1 MQIHVEPDLAI
12 PFPEDNP
19 VLANFIEKAQAAC
32 NSAELL
38 GLDTTPTEKDLAVAE
53 QAVYQVAENE
63 NKANKK
69 LAKVQHTPATYKS
82 VKGILDE
89 YSLRVVDNA
98 IQIRLLVT
106 NKLIL
111 ASESEDDRTKMRAL
125 ELLGKITDVGL
136 FTEKSEVTINNRSTK
151 DLVESVRA
159 KIQRLM
165 QPIDIED
172 VKEVK
177 VNGETVDLDAELG
190 PDEPKNEE
198 KTDEIKEKTD
208 EIKEKPEENWD

>member
-53 QAVYQVAENE
+53 QTVYAVAENE
-63 NKANKK
+63 EKANKK
-69 LAKVQHTPATYKS
+69 LAKKDQTPATYKQVKS
-82 VKGILDE
+82 VLDE

-98 IQIRLLVT
+98 MQIRLLVT
-106 NKLIL
+106 NKLII

-165 QPIDIED
+165 HPVDITD

-190 PDEPKNEE
+190 PEEPE
-198 KTDEIKEKTD
+198 KPAENS
-208 EIKEKPEENWD
+208 EKPEENWD

>member
-53 QAVYQVAENE
+53 QTVYAVAENE
-63 NKANKK
+63 EKANKK
-69 LAKVQHTPATYKS
+69 LAKKDQTPATYKQVKS
-82 VKGILDE
+82 VLDE

-98 IQIRLLVT
+98 MQIRLLVT
-106 NKLIL
+106 NKLII

-165 QPIDIED
+165 HPVDITD

-190 PDEPKNEE
+190 PEEPE
-198 KTDEIKEKTD
+198 KPAENSK
-208 EIKEKPEENWD
+208 KPEENWD